1 MTVIPLNSK
10 EGSDWLASALSSH
23 ILPPFDCSLPTLLQN
38 RSFKTKSDDLDR
50 LKAIANKFDLTLDSA
65 VRGLD
70 PYPNNRSSMNSVFKL
85 ALFYDR
91 SGDSLHI
98 QHECC
103 ITKSLRPSS
112 GASIP
117 APPNNG
123 MVSPT
128 EKKTSLSPSHQKHGG
143 HGVLPELSAL
153 LARRTIG
160 ERFFPSQAVERH
172 FSESLKRFV
181 VKDSGVIKKGVLGL
195 GLFLGD
201 MEDVIEPSDV
211 PIGVYSG
218 TLSSGTGVYHLELTD
233 KAGTR
238 VIDGSPLKEHPMTCF
253 GRMNEDI
260 YDEVFNVRILD
271 NGSIIAIRTIKPGDE
286 LLTKYG
292 NDSKSTKERGYD

>member
-1 MTVIPLNSK
+1 
-10 EGSDWLASALSSH
+10 
-23 ILPPFDCSLPTLLQN
+23 
-38 RSFKTKSDDLDR
+38 
-50 LKAIANKFDLTLDSA
+50 
-65 VRGLD
+65 
-70 PYPNNRSSMNSVFKL
+70 
-85 ALFYDR
+85 
-91 SGDSLHI
+91 
-98 QHECC
+98 
-103 ITKSLRPSS
+103 
-112 GASIP
+112 
-117 APPNNG
+117 

-128 EKKTSLSPSHQKHGG
+128 EKHTSLSPFHQKHGG
-143 HGVLPELSAL
+143 HSVLPELSAL

-181 VKDSGVIKKGVLGL
+181 VKDSGVIKKGVLSL

-201 MEDVIEPSDV
+201 LEDVIEPSDV

-238 VIDGSPLKEHPMTCF
+238 VIDGSPLNEHPMTCF

-292 NDSKSTKERGYD
+292 NDSKSTKERGYDWDWLKEEALEALITELRSRFPMVKELAGDFSLGSLRESIRQPLHKALHQIIHSDILCLSRDATS